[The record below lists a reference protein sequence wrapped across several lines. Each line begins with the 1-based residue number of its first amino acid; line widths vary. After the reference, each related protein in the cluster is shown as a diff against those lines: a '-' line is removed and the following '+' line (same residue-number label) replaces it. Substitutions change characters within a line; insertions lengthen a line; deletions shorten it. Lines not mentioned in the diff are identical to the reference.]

1 MKVFI
6 SFQVAMS
13 VLREVIPGLISDD
26 TDYKM
31 LYSSK
36 LMLLAE
42 QYTPNNVFPGSV
54 HLIKAVDSYQVHD
67 NSIF

>member
-1 MKVFI
+1 
-6 SFQVAMS
+6 MS

-42 QYTPNNVFPGSV
+42 QYTPHSIFPGSV
-54 HLIKAVDSYQVHD
+54 HLIKAVDSYQVRD
-67 NSIF
+67 TFSWIRIYDLP